1 MSVMRSF
8 CLMLAVVVGCGGES
22 AEPDR
27 ETAIEVEVIAEVE
40 VIEDVEAI
48 EEVEA
53 SEETEVSAEVV
64 DQPGSFRWDL
74 SSVGE
79 TDFYAYPWPSALRTQ
94 ANGAA
99 DLAAFSTSRA
109 LTSILADAVH
119 AVETGPPGFSPLAS
133 AYFGLT
139 VELDPATLVDQVWLV
154 DLDRMERLAATAEWN
169 GAGGGYW
176 PAKTLA
182 VHPDYQQPPRA
193 GARLAAVL
201 LRGLKTVDGDALEAP
216 STLQVERDA
225 VLAAMGKLG
234 VDEAEVLAWTAW
246 TAADPMAD
254 LRSLAEWVR
263 RQPAP
268 RVSGWRLVAANEAFD
283 RYAGELEIVEA
294 MAGEPPFTAFGDG
307 LIAVAADGTPVTQRR
322 VTIPFTLSVP
332 TGEMP
337 TDGYPIVLYGHGLGE
352 PNDGFIRTA
361 AVALGSRGVA
371 VIGIDPPMQGM
382 RNTTGIDD
390 RSLIVQLSV
399 GNIVGGREILRQGV
413 LDGLQLARLAGDAG
427 FVVPAE
433 VAADGAALRFDSG
446 RIGFF
451 GHSEGAQIGALL
463 LPLEPTIGPAVFSE
477 GGGGAAITMLVLKLE
492 ELDVGAAVAQFL
504 GIDAAVE
511 RWQLGHPVVST
522 VIQPLLDAA
531 DPLHCAR
538 HIVREPLPGGVAHDL
553 VMLEGFLDALTP
565 PVSIEALA
573 SAIGLPIAE
582 PVARAIAG
590 LDAQAIASS
599 GVADE
604 RQPAG
609 GRRVYADRGAAAA
622 ARRRPLHHLFQRG
635 RATTIDVVPGERA
648 RGRGHV
654 GAGCAITR

>member
-1 MSVMRSF
+1 MRSIF
-8 CLMLAVVVGCGGES
+8 LMLVVVVGCGGDAGER
-22 AEPDR
+22 P
-27 ETAIEVEVIAEVE
+27 EVEVSDGVDTVEAEAVNEVAEVSDEVAEVE
-40 VIEDVEAI
+40 VE
-48 EEVEA
+48 EEVVA
-53 SEETEVSAEVV
+53 R
-64 DQPGSFRWDL
+64 PGSFRWDL
-74 SSVGE
+74 AAVGE
-79 TDFYAYPWPSALRTQ
+79 ADFYAYPWPSALRTKE
-94 ANGAA
+94 NGAA
-99 DLAAFSTSRA
+99 DLGAFSTSRA

-119 AVETGPPGFSPLAS
+119 AVEIGPPGFSPLTS

-139 VELDPATLVDQVWLV
+139 VELDAATLEGQVWLV
-154 DLDRMERLAATAEWN
+154 DLDRMERLAATVEWN
-169 GAGGGYW
+169 GPGGGYW

-201 LRGLKTVDGDALEAP
+201 LRGLKTVAGDALEAP
-216 STLQVERDA
+216 DTLDVERDA
-225 VLAAMGKLG
+225 VMATMAKLG
-234 VDEAEVLAWTAW
+234 VDAGEVLAWTAW

-254 LRSLAEWVR
+254 LRRLADWVR

-268 RVSGWRLVAANEAFD
+268 TVSGWRLVAANEAFD

-294 MAGEPPFTAFGDG
+294 MAGEPPFASPFGAG
-307 LIAVAADGTPVTQRR
+307 LIEVGADGTPVTQRR
-322 VTIPFTLSVP
+322 VVIPFTLSVP

-337 TDGYPIVLYGHGLGE
+337 TEGYPIVLYGHGLGE

-361 AVALGSRGVA
+361 AAALGSRGVA
-371 VIGIDPPMQGM
+371 VIGLDPPMQGM

-390 RSLIVQLSV
+390 RTLIVQLSV

-413 LDGLQLARLAGDAG
+413 LDGLQLARLVGDAS

-433 VAADGAALRFDSG
+433 VAADGAALRFDGG

-463 LPLEPTIGPAVFSE
+463 LPLEPAIGPAVFSE

-504 GIDAAVE
+504 GIDASVE

-538 HIVREPLPGGVAHDL
+538 HIVREPLPGSVGHDL

-590 LDAQAIASS
+590 LDAQSIGSVALPAS
-599 GVADE
+599 GNLPEVGGFTPTGALLQLPEEDHYIIYFNAAV
-604 RQPAG
+604 RQQLMSFLASALAGEATLGPA
-609 GRRVYADRGAAAA
+609 
-622 ARRRPLHHLFQRG
+622 Q
-635 RATTIDVVPGERA
+635 
-648 RGRGHV
+648 
-654 GAGCAITR
+654 